1 MCFAALVFVGV
12 VRVFSVGFRAH
23 AQHVVSLHVRHVLV
37 NNQSANVCHPPP
49 LLKWTKIAT
58 PSSTPLYSTRWTP
71 IMIRSVG
78 GARVEPEIQMHF
90 VFFATAPFLAHS
102 MERQQ

>member
-12 VRVFSVGFRAH
+12 VRVFSV
-23 AQHVVSLHVRHVLV
+23 VSECL
-37 NNQSANVCHPPP
+37 SSPP